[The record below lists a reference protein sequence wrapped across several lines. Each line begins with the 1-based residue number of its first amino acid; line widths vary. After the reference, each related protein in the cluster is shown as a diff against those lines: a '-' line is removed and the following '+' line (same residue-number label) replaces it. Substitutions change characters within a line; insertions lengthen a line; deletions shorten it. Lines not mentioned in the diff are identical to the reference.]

1 MKEQDAGRPLLAQDL
16 GLGLPPV
23 GDGLDQAELLDSRGL
38 LPAIGGSVSG
48 ASEVVADRP
57 LRDAQDSRRLALR
70 LASLLQDLDRHDLLP
85 CEHCQGRASER
96 AVDVPDQLE
105 SAWLACRWMSRTTV
119 VLDACQAR
127 NDSGSLTPSFT
138 GLVTDPH
145 QPQVVVERPR
155 RSRPGQGSN
164 DLGEQ
169 MPHRCHAQ
177 PLTGDAEAGAMGR
190 LLALAQP
197 PGVFEDLSDRQI
209 GQQPHRQYHPQNDL
223 VSQPT
228 ASRIDPASGRERLLN
243 VRGADN
249 LFQSRQAIQNP
260 ARVIGRQR
268 AMSLWH
274 ASHSL
279 LGALLVRKP
288 KVTEG
293 CDLRLFQRY

>member
-1 MKEQDAGRPLLAQDL
+1 MGRGSHHQGDFDMRPQLDETELADLREGALPARPCRGAGENGCVGRR
-16 GLGLPPV
+16 V
-23 GDGLDQAELLDSRGL
+23 GDIED
-38 LPAIGGSVSG
+38 
-48 ASEVVADRP
+48 
-57 LRDAQDSRRLALR
+57 
-70 LASLLQDLDRHDLLP
+70 
-85 CEHCQGRASER
+85 R
-96 AVDVPDQLE
+96 AV
-105 SAWLACRWMSRTTV
+105 
-119 VLDACQAR
+119 
-127 NDSGSLTPSFT
+127 
-138 GLVTDPH
+138 DPH

-293 CDLRLFQRY
+293 CDLRLFQRYWA